1 MSEEQ
6 YFQVTS
12 SKLSDAFP
20 ELKHCILSNYDRTL
34 TVKRGAEI
42 TRDDDDELLYLAKG
56 KIKAYIYDENGHE
69 QLMYIFIKDTLI
81 FHSISEQFCKN
92 LIALEAASIYGVK
105 YSEVFRFLQQDPVYI
120 ERFGRLIAERYGIL
134 LQQVLTANHQGAKH
148 KVYAF
153 LISLAHKFGIPQDDG
168 SLLVSKFPT
177 LTDLAAAT
185 NVHRSNAT
193 AYINDLEA
201 QGIITRDHRKLI
213 INDLDTLEE
222 LAERTAAK

>member
-20 ELKHCILSNYDRTL
+20 ELKHFILSNYDRTL

-81 FHSISEQFCKN
+81 FHSISEQFCN
-92 LIALEAASIYGVK
+92 K

-148 KVYAF
+148 KVYVF

>member
-20 ELKHCILSNYDRTL
+20 ELKHFILSNYDRTH